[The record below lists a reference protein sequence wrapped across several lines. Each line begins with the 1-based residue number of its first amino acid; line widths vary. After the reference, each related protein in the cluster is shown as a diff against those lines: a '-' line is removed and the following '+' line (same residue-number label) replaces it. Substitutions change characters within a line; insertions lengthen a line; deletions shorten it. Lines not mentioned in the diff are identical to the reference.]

1 MGVYSVVIRSL
12 LLILLL
18 LPTLAWSAGRHGYL
32 GLHAGSLNATGIEG
46 DQASPVIYS
55 LGQRLSARFAFQL
68 EYSVA
73 ESFKSQIN
81 KSGQTETCLVD
92 YSTQAAYLVFI
103 QSANSWIDYSAK
115 LGYLQADYNFKNA
128 DISNQT
134 QEAFNSTSLSY
145 GLGLALKLNN
155 RIGLIGEYTQLR
167 SDAYHL
173 SAGVELSF

>member
-1 MGVYSVVIRSL
+1 M
-12 LLILLL
+12 ILLL

-46 DQASPVIYS
+46 DQANPVIFS

-73 ESFKSQIN
+73 ESFKSQVS
-81 KSGQTETCLVD
+81 KQGKTETCLVD
-92 YSTQAAYLVFI
+92 YSTQAAYLVLI
-103 QSANSWIDYSAK
+103 QSASSWIDYSAK
-115 LGYLQADYNFKNA
+115 LGYLKADYNFKNA
-128 DISNQT
+128 DISNQAK
-134 QEAFNSTSLSY
+134 EAFNSTNLSY
-145 GLGLALKLNN
+145 GLGLVLKLNN